1 MGRLGADLGSVV
13 KCDEDG
19 AISLPVGALGDYG
32 DSCVTLAVGGVAL
45 FLEYVEEGIAC
56 VYPSTVYI
64 DGVLGG

>member
-1 MGRLGADLGSVV
+1 MGSVV

-45 FLEYVEEGIAC
+45 FLEYVKEIVAC
-56 VYPSTVYI
+56 VFPSAVYI
-64 DGVLGG
+64 DGVLGRWA